1 MIEIDYKDWWEI
13 CIENQ
18 HGLKDKNSAAW
29 AQGDFTLFTRFKTN
43 FDIIKK
49 DAEENNACCVI
60 GKPGLH
66 LGLYIT
72 TDGYIK
78 FDWWTKETPESDPK
92 FNHVFVPQKI
102 DNQEWLKVFVSHD
115 SVNKEF
121 VVCFYN
127 EVDEL
132 MMASSNRYTGELVDY
147 SWSNTYI
154 GCAYHHKNTYPHN
167 GFWAGTIDYIK
178 AVDFFTP
185 KIVLEDE
192 IYFDDLMTD
201 VKYENTWF
209 HYNGEPKTYATI
221 SDISGHSNHLRHKR
235 QWYIETF
242 RNYEVELMNGIN
254 KKGSTII

>member
-1 MIEIDYKDWWEI
+1 
-13 CIENQ
+13 
-18 HGLKDKNSAAW
+18 
-29 AQGDFTLFTRFKTN
+29 
-43 FDIIKK
+43 
-49 DAEENNACCVI
+49 
-60 GKPGLH
+60 
-66 LGLYIT
+66 
-72 TDGYIK
+72 
-78 FDWWTKETPESDPK
+78 
-92 FNHVFVPQKI
+92 
-102 DNQEWLKVFVSHD
+102 
-115 SVNKEF
+115 VNKEF

-132 MMASSNRYTGELVDY
+132 MMASTNKYTGQLVDY

-209 HYNGEPKTYATI
+209 HYTGDPKTYATI
-221 SDISGHSNHLRHKR
+221 SDLSGHSNHLRHKR

-242 RNYEVELMNGIN
+242 RNYEMELMSDIHKKNG
-254 KKGSTII
+254 SLV